1 MLKDVLKKFKAMSF
15 IYILN
20 GILQILA
27 ASLSVV
33 YFQKLIDELPA
44 TKAYTDVLPLIII
57 YAFLLLL
64 DCILSYLDEYPL
76 RILSNGIYQE
86 IKIQALKKIGRI
98 DYSAYQDLGTG
109 SLIQLVENGA
119 DAGKSILFDFYLTVF
134 KDLLPQIVISLIL
147 IGSYNFKIM
156 LIILIGYVIVFAISN
171 KLMKKLYEIK
181 DNVLASEELLSK
193 HFVRGFME
201 LVVFRLNKCFAKEI
215 AKVEKT
221 SNQIVKDKAK
231 IRMVHELFFT
241 LFALIIILIKLAVL
255 FIGTMQIIKGETTIG
270 TIIALIAFVDK
281 IYSPIAIFNV
291 IFIDFKLNKV
301 TFKRFKEFMIL
312 ADDKNLLEGKT
323 PHISKGDITFNN
335 VSFKYGDNLILN
347 DLSLTIKGGT
357 STAIVGASGGGKST
371 MIKMILGLL
380 KPSSGE
386 ILIDA
391 DNLSHLLLNDY
402 YDLVS
407 YVSQDAPIFD
417 GTLRENIV
425 FDARVTDDEI
435 YSILEEVKLKDFVMN
450 LPLKLD
456 TEVGEK
462 GVKISGGEKQRL
474 ALARLFFQ
482 KSQIVILDE
491 PTSALDS
498 LTEETVTTNMLKRLK
513 GKTIIVIAHRLHT
526 IKDVDKILVIDK
538 GTVEDCGLF
547 DELIAKQGL
556 FYELWSCQNAS

>member
-1 MLKDVLKKFKAMSF
+1 MLKDVLKKFKTMSF
-15 IYILN
+15 IYISN

-33 YFQKLIDELPA
+33 YFQKLIDELPG
-44 TKAYTDVLPLIII
+44 TKNYIDVLPLIII
-57 YAFLLLL
+57 YALLLLL

-98 DYSAYQDLGTG
+98 DFSAYQNLGTG

-119 DAGKSILFDFYLTVF
+119 EAGKSILFDFYLTVF
-134 KDLLPQIVISLIL
+134 KQLLPQILISLIL
-147 IGSYNFKIM
+147 IGSYNLKIM
-156 LIILIGYVIVFAISN
+156 FVILLSYFMVFVISN

-181 DNVLASEELLSK
+181 DDVLASEELLSK

-241 LFALIIILIKLAVL
+241 LFALIVIAIKLTILFLGAVD
-255 FIGTMQIIKGETTIG
+255 IVKGQTTIG

-301 TFKRFKEFMIL
+301 TFKRFKEFMNIP
-312 ADDKNLLEGKT
+312 DDKNLFCGKT
-323 PHISKGDITFNN
+323 PNIAKGNIVCNN
-335 VSFKYGDNLILN
+335 VNFSYGDNLILN
-347 DLSLTIKGGT
+347 NLNLNIKGGT
-357 STAIVGASGGGKST
+357 STAIVGSSGGGKST
-371 MIKMILGLL
+371 LIKILLGLL

-386 ILIDA
+386 VLID
-391 DNLSHLLLNDY
+391 DLNLNEFILNDY
-402 YDLVS
+402 YDYIS

-425 FDARVTDDEI
+425 FDTTVSDDEI
-435 YSILEEVKLKDFVMN
+435 FSILEEVKLKDFVMN

-498 LTEETVTTNMLKRLK
+498 LTEETVTNNMLKRLK

-526 IKDVDKILVIDK
+526 IKDVDKIFVIDN

-547 DELIAKQGL
+547 DELLAKEGL
-556 FYELWSCQNAS
+556 FYELWSCQNVS

>member
-1 MLKDVLKKFKAMSF
+1 MLKDVLKKFKTMSF
-15 IYILN
+15 IYISN

-44 TKAYTDVLPLIII
+44 TKSYMDVLPLIII
-57 YAFLLLL
+57 YALLLLL

-98 DYSAYQDLGTG
+98 DFSAYQNLGTG

-119 DAGKSILFDFYLTVF
+119 EAGKSILFDFYLTVF
-134 KDLLPQIVISLIL
+134 KQLLPQILISLIL
-147 IGSYNFKIM
+147 IGSYNLKIM
-156 LIILIGYVIVFAISN
+156 FVILLSYFMVFAISN

-181 DNVLASEELLSK
+181 DDVLASEELLSK

-241 LFALIIILIKLAVL
+241 LFALIVITIKLTIL
-255 FIGTMQIIKGETTIG
+255 FLGTVEIVKGQTTIG

-301 TFKRFKEFMIL
+301 TFKRFKEFMDL
-312 ADDKNLLEGKT
+312 PDDKNLFCGKT
-323 PHISKGDITFNN
+323 PNITKGNIVCNN
-335 VSFKYGDNLILN
+335 VNFSYGDNLILN
-347 DLSLTIKGGT
+347 NLNLNIKGGT
-357 STAIVGASGGGKST
+357 STAIVGSSGGGKST
-371 MIKMILGLL
+371 LIKILLGLL

-386 ILIDA
+386 VLID
-391 DNLSHLLLNDY
+391 DLNLNEFTLNDY
-402 YDLVS
+402 YDHIS

-425 FDARVTDDEI
+425 FDTTVSDDEI
-435 YSILEEVKLKDFVMN
+435 FSILEEVKLKDFVMN

-498 LTEETVTTNMLKRLK
+498 LTEETVTNNMLKRLK

-526 IKDVDKILVIDK
+526 IKDVDKIFVIDN

-547 DELIAKQGL
+547 DELLAKEGL
-556 FYELWSCQNAS
+556 FYELWSCQNVS